1 MSIEKST
8 KDFRSTN
15 YCTWL
20 CSLITMMGFKARSGR
35 PVTPGVGCTDT
46 VAERTVWSDLYSTTP
61 PLSICL
67 IPSLLRT
74 LCLLNLF
81 QITYLESSAL
91 LLFNIPN
98 HPPWICLSSPLCESC
113 SCMSTAGVKGIFRAA
128 TAEWSPPRSFKVVK

>member
-46 VAERTVWSDLYSTTP
+46 VLDPTTRGDSGAAHGISP
-61 PLSICL
+61 VYGHLRR
-67 IPSLLRT
+67 LLT
-74 LCLLNLF
+74 
-81 QITYLESSAL
+81 A
-91 LLFNIPN
+91 
-98 HPPWICLSSPLCESC
+98 WIQ
-113 SCMSTAGVKGIFRAA
+113 
-128 TAEWSPPRSFKVVK
+128 